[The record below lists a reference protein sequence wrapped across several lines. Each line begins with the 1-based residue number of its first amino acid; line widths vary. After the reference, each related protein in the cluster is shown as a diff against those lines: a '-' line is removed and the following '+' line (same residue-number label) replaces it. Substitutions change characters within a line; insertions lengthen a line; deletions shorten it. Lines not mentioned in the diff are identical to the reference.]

1 MLHIRSTEL
10 KDIPAI
16 TEIYNEAIL
25 NSTATFDT
33 EIKTIEDRAEWFKN
47 HGEKY
52 PVISAEIN
60 SNVIGWASL
69 TKWSDRCAYEKTAE
83 VSVYIHKDYRG
94 KGIGKKLLEQ
104 LIVQG
109 ERAGLHYMLA
119 RISEGNESSIHIHEL
134 FGFEH
139 IGVMK
144 EVGFKFGKFLNVHLM
159 QKVFSLNTHGF

>member
-1 MLHIRSTEL
+1 MLHIRSAEL

-16 TEIYNEAIL
+16 TEIYNDAIL

-33 EIKTIEDRAEWFKN
+33 EIKTIVDRTQWFNN
-47 HGEKY
+47 HGERY
-52 PVISAEIN
+52 PILSAEMDG
-60 SNVIGWASL
+60 NVIGWASL

-83 VSVYIHKDYRG
+83 VSVYIHKDFRG

-104 LIVQG
+104 LIFQG
-109 ERAGLHYMLA
+109 EKAGIHYMLA
-119 RISEGNESSIHIHEL
+119 RISQDNESSIHIHEI

-159 QKVFSLNTHGF
+159 QKVFADNK